1 MNKNKTIFLVSN
13 LISLTSLDL
22 CRDDFGSLCGKHTA
36 SPWVNIIKRWQ
47 EGIPSERHWKHSA
60 SRKRILNLAKQP
72 TGNAY
77 LCQTLCNR
85 FSKTNKNWLD
95 LSSYLQVPLKK
106 TSMANMKP
114 QQAASHPPCFKKNSR
129 ASETLTGCRW
139 RSRYKAD
146 SLCSCLSEQL
156 PLMSLGVLLLMR
168 WVCGSWLLPI
178 PQPLLQAGL
187 FGLCKSSVPEN
198 VILVRGQSKGW
209 AEQDP

>member
-36 SPWVNIIKRWQ
+36 SPWVNIIKRCQ

-85 FSKTNKNWLD
+85 FSKTNKFGWIYLRIFRFLSRRPVWLTWNRNKLHPTLLASRKTPGQVKLSQAAD
-95 LSSYLQVPLKK
+95 EGVGTKQTRSVPASVSSYP
-106 TSMANMKP
+106 
-114 QQAASHPPCFKKNSR
+114 
-129 ASETLTGCRW
+129 
-139 RSRYKAD
+139 
-146 SLCSCLSEQL
+146 
-156 PLMSLGVLLLMR
+156 
-168 WVCGSWLLPI
+168 
-178 PQPLLQAGL
+178 
-187 FGLCKSSVPEN
+187 
-198 VILVRGQSKGW
+198 
-209 AEQDP
+209 